1 MLEDKRAESQEILED
16 EDITLLDDGADII
29 QKKQGFRFGADAVVL
44 AEFYRG
50 KSRAKILEIGSGT
63 GIIPILLCQRDA
75 ASDITALEIQEE
87 MAELT
92 QRNLRRNSME
102 DRVRVLNMD
111 VKDLREGNTY
121 DCVISNPPY
130 MTIDGKKI
138 NPNDSR
144 AVARHEIS
152 LNLRELVEN
161 AKRLLKPRGQLYM
174 IHRSYRLSE
183 ILVEL
188 ARCGFSPKRI
198 RSVYSDRFSEAKL
211 VLVEASKGRRE
222 KLTIE
227 QPLYLDERE

>member
-174 IHRSYRLSE
+174 IHRSYRLGE

-188 ARCGFSPKRI
+188 ERSGFSPKRI

>member
-1 MLEDKRAESQEILED
+1 MLEDKIIKSQEPLDD
-16 EDITLLDDGADII
+16 EDITLLDEGADII
-29 QKKQGFRFGADAVVL
+29 QKKQGFRFGADAVIL

-63 GIIPILLCQRDA
+63 GIIPILLCQRNA

-87 MAELT
+87 MAELS
-92 QRNLRRNSME
+92 QRNLKRNSME

-111 VKDLREGNTY
+111 VKDLKEGNTY

-161 AKRLLKPRGQLYM
+161 AKRL
-174 IHRSYRLSE
+174 
-183 ILVEL
+183 
-188 ARCGFSPKRI
+188 
-198 RSVYSDRFSEAKL
+198 
-211 VLVEASKGRRE
+211 
-222 KLTIE
+222 
-227 QPLYLDERE
+227 

>member
-1 MLEDKRAESQEILED
+1 MLEDKIERAREILED

-29 QKKQGFRFGADAVVL
+29 QKKQGFRFGADAVIL

-63 GIIPILLCQRDA
+63 GIIPILLCQRNA
-75 ASDITALEIQEE
+75 ASDITALEIQRE

-111 VKDLREGNTY
+111 VKELREGNTY

-161 AKRLLKPRGQLYM
+161 AKRLLKPRGQFYM

-188 ARCGFSPKRI
+188 ERNDFSPKRI